1 MNVVE
6 KALADHVQ
14 PKGFLAQLK
23 EAGASSMEPKEYVKQ
38 LTQRSQETQTVR
50 SGETGSVAREPEDE
64 EQQTSKRLT

>member
-23 EAGASSMEPKEYVKQ
+23 EAGASSMEPEEYVKQ
-38 LTQRSQETQTVR
+38 FDSTKSRDANRQE
-50 SGETGSVAREPEDE
+50 
-64 EQQTSKRLT
+64 